1 MALSGRAAAHRDFWG
16 GSNAAD
22 AGAARDG
29 NAGLQHWLVLCG
41 CWCWCCKAAGGP
53 RCEDGRGPVESC
65 CLTEATWTWTAARRH
80 PHRYVA
86 GQGDKIVASA
96 AGAGSARSCLCA
108 PWPLVVL
115 ADGLRWAGSVF
126 IVVPRRDVQA
136 GAAMFCITRGHSEMW
151 PSTAIG
157 PLHLLRAALPRD
169 ACSGPPSPGERAC
182 YTLHCTPSRRGLAG
196 APPACLPC
204 RPRRCPLRLN
214 AARGH
219 SGSPSSE
226 GKEGGREGGR
236 EGRKSSSRQRSFSPV
251 RRLLR
256 ADAEPVA
263 HAAAT
268 RPAHRHRSLPRSLFP
283 SSSPIF
289 TRVLP
294 AFTCPPL
301 CANRSRPGPS
311 SCCNTNPRPCLCR
324 TDHRGVG
331 TSADCFPQEC
341 TGATVRP

>member
-1 MALSGRAAAHRDFWG
+1 MLYIALYTIAA
-16 GSNAAD
+16 
-22 AGAARDG
+22 
-29 NAGLQHWLVLCG
+29 
-41 CWCWCCKAAGGP
+41 
-53 RCEDGRGPVESC
+53 
-65 CLTEATWTWTAARRH
+65 
-80 PHRYVA
+80 
-86 GQGDKIVASA
+86 
-96 AGAGSARSCLCA
+96 
-108 PWPLVVL
+108 
-115 ADGLRWAGSVF
+115 
-126 IVVPRRDVQA
+126 
-136 GAAMFCITRGHSEMW
+136 
-151 PSTAIG
+151 
-157 PLHLLRAALPRD
+157 
-169 ACSGPPSPGERAC
+169 
-182 YTLHCTPSRRGLAG
+182 
-196 APPACLPC
+196 
-204 RPRRCPLRLN
+204 RPRRRATSLPALPPTPLPASVECCPRPLRL
-214 AARGH
+214 ALQRRQ
-219 SGSPSSE
+219 
-226 GKEGGREGGR
+226 GGREGGR